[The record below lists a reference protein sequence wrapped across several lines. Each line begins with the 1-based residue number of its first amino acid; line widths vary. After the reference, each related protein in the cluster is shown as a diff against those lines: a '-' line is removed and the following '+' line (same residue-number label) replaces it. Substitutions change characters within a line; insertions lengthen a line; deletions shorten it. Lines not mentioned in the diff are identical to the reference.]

1 MTEEE
6 NQGNVIPGIKAADLV
21 QYIAS
26 QLVTEPDTIFIENE
40 QIDDNKI
47 KLTIESHP
55 DDVGR
60 LIGKKG
66 YVIRSIRRLARAA
79 GAQEDVIVDVE
90 VAG

>member
-1 MTEEE
+1 MVSEE
-6 NQGNVIPGIKAADLV
+6 NEGNVIQGIKAADLV

-26 QLVTEPDTIFIENE
+26 QLVTQKDTLFIENE
-40 QIDDNKI
+40 QIDDKKI
-47 KLTIESHP
+47 KLTIQSHP

-79 GAQEDVIVDVE
+79 GAQEGIIVDVE
-90 VAG
+90 VAD